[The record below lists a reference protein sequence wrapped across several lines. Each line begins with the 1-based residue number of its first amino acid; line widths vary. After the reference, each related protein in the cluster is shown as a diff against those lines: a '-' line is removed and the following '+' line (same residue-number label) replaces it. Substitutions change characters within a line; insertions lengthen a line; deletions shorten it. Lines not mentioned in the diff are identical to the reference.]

1 MKREFFSIC
10 FFCGILAIF
19 HPQKGLEGPNIS
31 SEQLG
36 ETADQL

>member
-1 MKREFFSIC
+1 MKRAFFSIC

-19 HPQKGLEGPNIS
+19 HLQKGPEGPNIW

-36 ETADQL
+36 ETAEQL

>member
-1 MKREFFSIC
+1 MRREFFFHF

-19 HPQKGLEGPNIS
+19 QLQKGLEGPNIS

>member
-1 MKREFFSIC
+1 MKRGVFSIC
-10 FFCGILAIF
+10 FFCGILTIS
-19 HPQKGLEGPNIS
+19 HLQKGPEGPNIS